1 MCVGSQETDEFINE
15 EKVEYMFD
23 TDGDLQTGVRT
34 DNGTDSQTDTET
46 DSQTETETDS
56 HTETET
62 DSQTETETDSQ
73 TETETDSQTETETNS
88 QTEIETDSHT
98 NEQTGSQTRTVT
110 DAQIETGSARGNS
123 MVDLSCSQTNVFS
136 VMADVHVQPTRKRKR
151 TETTEISTETYDVT
165 DYRPTQDELMA
176 VDDFMVLNDIIVDPT
191 DDRNCTVKKD
201 DGQITTHDRI
211 RQMLDRNYKKYI
223 LKLR

>member
-1 MCVGSQETDEFINE
+1 MSFFGQKANGNMCVGSQETDEFINE

-73 TETETDSQTETETNS
+73 TETETDSQTETETDSQTETETNS
-88 QTEIETDSHT
+88 QTEIETNSHT
-98 NEQTGSQTRTVT
+98 DEQTRPVT
-110 DAQIETGSARGNS
+110 DAQIETGSACGDS
-123 MVDLSCSQTNVFS
+123 MVDLSCSQTNMFS
-136 VMADVHVQPTRKRKR
+136 IMAEVRLLVSLS
-151 TETTEISTETYDVT
+151 EINGLS
-165 DYRPTQDELMA
+165 YRL
-176 VDDFMVLNDIIVDPT
+176 
-191 DDRNCTVKKD
+191 
-201 DGQITTHDRI
+201 
-211 RQMLDRNYKKYI
+211 
-223 LKLR
+223 